1 MGVGV
6 AEGVAVGVALGVEV
20 GVGEGV
26 GVDPDCTS
34 KEPMSIRP
42 FLTRKKFGPRWS
54 NKGGGVKLGS
64 PASMAGLRGKGRC
77 VNVGPPLSCNRPS
90 IGSVLI

>member
-42 FLTRKKFGPRWS
+42 FLTRKKSGPRWS
-54 NKGGGVKLGS
+54 
-64 PASMAGLRGKGRC
+64 
-77 VNVGPPLSCNRPS
+77 
-90 IGSVLI
+90 